1 MESCEYCKTGQFIK
15 DGQTFEEYKYCPMCG
30 SEINPELFV
39 FLMTHHGKVCAYY
52 KTHLQRFLKYVSD
65 SGTKLIVIGKPPD
78 TQTYANVKVGDVMYY
93 RERNSV
99 YIKITSDMFDT
110 LADDL

>member
-1 MESCEYCKTGQFIK
+1 MESCQYCNTGQFIK

-39 FLMTHHGKVCAYY
+39 FLITHQGKVCTCF
-52 KTHLQRFLKYVSD
+52 KTHLQPFLKYVSD
-65 SGTKLIVIGKPPD
+65 SGTKLIVIAEPLAK
-78 TQTYANVKVGDVMYY
+78 QAYAKVKVGDTMYC
-93 RERNSV
+93 RESHSV
-99 YIKITSDMFDT
+99 YIKINSDMFDT